1 MDLLELRR
9 DIDRID
15 SELVTLFCRRMEI
28 SALIADYKKEQNL
41 PIHHPEREQNIL
53 QKVADLSGPTLD
65 TYAVSL
71 YRKILELS
79 KDYQI
84 RRNNCG

>member
-15 SELVTLFCRRMEI
+15 SELVALFCRRMEI

-41 PIHHPEREQNIL
+41 PIHHPGREQDIL
-53 QKVADLSGPTLD
+53 QKVADLSGPALD
-65 TYAVSL
+65 IYAVSL
-71 YRKILELS
+71 YRKIFELS